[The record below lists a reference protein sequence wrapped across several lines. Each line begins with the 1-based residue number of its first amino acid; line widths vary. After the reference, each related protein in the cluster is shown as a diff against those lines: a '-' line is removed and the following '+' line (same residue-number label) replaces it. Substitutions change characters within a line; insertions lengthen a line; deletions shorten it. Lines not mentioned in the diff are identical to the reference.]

1 VLSFYRDTISNDGKA
16 GLFWL
21 LVGFLLAFVITRVI
35 VRNIRRGSRFAP
47 KNVTVGSV
55 HIHHV
60 VFGVILMVVSGVVG
74 FTTTPPTPWLE
85 ILAAS
90 FGVGAALTM
99 DEFALLLHL
108 DDVYWS
114 EEGRWSID
122 AVILTTALLALLLLG
137 VVPLRS
143 DGIDTSN
150 DVAGRIAGAS
160 IIALNVVLVTF
171 TALKGKL
178 ITALL
183 GMFVPF
189 VSVFGA
195 SRLARPGSPW
205 ARVLYRSR
213 PHKLERA
220 RARFAAADR
229 RRNRIYD
236 FIGGAPSSEPDG

>member
-1 VLSFYRDTISNDGKA
+1 VLSFYRETISNDGKA

-21 LVGFLLAFVITRVI
+21 LIGFLFAFIITRVI
-35 VRNIRRGSRFAP
+35 VRSIRRGSRFAP
-47 KNVTVGSV
+47 KNVQVGSM

-60 VFGVILMVVSGVVG
+60 VFGVILMVLSGVIG
-74 FTTTPPTPWLE
+74 FATTPPTPWLE
-85 ILAAS
+85 ILSAA

-122 AVILTTALLALLLLG
+122 AVVLTTALLALLLLG

-150 DVAGRIAGAS
+150 DVAGRIVGAC
-160 IIALNVVLVTF
+160 IITLNVVFVTF

-178 ITALL
+178 ITALFA
-183 GMFVPF
+183 MFVPF
-189 VSVFGA
+189 LSVFGA
-195 SRLARPGSPW
+195 VRLARPGSPW

-220 RARFAAADR
+220 QARFEASDR